1 MEKIKF
7 SSGDSPVFEGFVCG
21 YQNFDNGNWVVP
33 FVDEATYIRILLWLT
48 TETHAMMHKELNPDG
63 LFIGHSLDT
72 LMSMPNK
79 EWREVIRDY
88 ECEGMILN
96 WLEIATAPDIFTN
109 NEVMK
114 NLFNKEAERFFNVGA
129 RIAWEEIEGEGDE
142 RI

>member
-33 FVDEATYIRILLWLT
+33 LVNEETYRRILIWFT
-48 TETHAMMHKELNPDG
+48 GETDKMIKKEYTMEGWVPIATSLESLMWMPDG
-63 LFIGHSLDT
+63 V
-72 LMSMPNK
+72 
-79 EWREVIRDY
+79 WREVIREY
-88 ECEGMILN
+88 ECEGMILS
-96 WLEIATAPDIFTN
+96 WVALSTAPDIFTN

-129 RIAWEEIEGEGDE
+129 RIAWEQVEEGND
-142 RI
+142 